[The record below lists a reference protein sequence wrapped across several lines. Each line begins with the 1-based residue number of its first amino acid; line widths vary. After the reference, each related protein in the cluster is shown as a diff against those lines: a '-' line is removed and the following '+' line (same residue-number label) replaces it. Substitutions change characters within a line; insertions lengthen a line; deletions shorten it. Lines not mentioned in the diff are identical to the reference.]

1 MPPLAPGQPA
11 PWFGAPTHGN
21 PNYAFS
27 SVGGRFVVL
36 IFLPAD
42 ESAASAV
49 CGELQDKLGAFV
61 FPDLVGFAVARTA
74 ALHARQ
80 KEHLTLR
87 WFLDADG
94 TLARLYGA
102 SDPDGVETPHWL
114 ILDPLLRVMAAG
126 PLSDMA
132 QMFAVM
138 AGLPH
143 PDLHAGAPLH
153 APVLVVPRVFEPQ
166 FCRRLIETYRQAGGN
181 MSGVMRE
188 IEGRTVGVLSE
199 TKRRRDADITDQALQ
214 SAIRGRIVRRL
225 LPEIQK
231 AFQFKVTR
239 MERYIVAAYDAVGG
253 GFFRAHRDNT
263 TLGTAHRQFA
273 CSINLNAE
281 EHEGGDLRF
290 PEFGSRTYRPPTG
303 GAVVFSCA
311 LLHEATSV
319 TRGTRYAFLPFFY
332 DEEAAK
338 VREAN
343 MDKVTPGL
351 AVEDAGR

>member
-1 MPPLAPGQPA
+1 MPPLQPGQPA
-11 PWFGAPTHGN
+11 PWFAAPTHGN

-27 SVGGRFVVL
+27 STAGRYVVL
-36 IFLPAD
+36 IFMPA
-42 ESAASAV
+42 EEAAAAPICGLVEDGLAAFTFPNIV
-49 CGELQDKLGAFV
+49 CFGVVRA
-61 FPDLVGFAVARTA
+61 PM
-74 ALHARQ
+74 LHARL
-80 KEHLTLR
+80 KEHLSLR

-94 TLARLYGA
+94 ALGRLYGA
-102 SDPDGVETPHWL
+102 TEPGGGETPHWL
-114 ILDPLLRVMAAG
+114 ILDPLLRVMAGG
-126 PLSDMA
+126 PLGDVA
-132 QMFAVM
+132 QMFAVV
-138 AGLPH
+138 AGLP
-143 PDLHAGAPLH
+143 PLDLHAGAPVH
-153 APVLVVPRVFEPQ
+153 APVLIVPRVLEPQ
-166 FCRRLIETYRQAGGN
+166 FCKRLIEVYKQEGGAP
-181 MSGVMRE
+181 SGVMRE
-188 IEGRTVGVLSE
+188 IGGKTVGVLSE
-199 TKRRRDADITDQALQ
+199 TKRRRDADITDEALQ

-239 MERYIVAAYDAVGG
+239 MERYIVAAYDAEEG

-263 TLGTAHRQFA
+263 TLGAVHRQFA

-332 DEEAAK
+332 DEAAAK

-343 MDKVTPGL
+343 MSNVTPGL
-351 AVEDAGR
+351 LAEAAAR